1 MSQNPPPVS
10 IQAILP
16 REEAIKLVFWQSPD
30 EALFP
35 QEDIAIITGHTVGM
49 LTLMRSGGGG
59 PPYRKAKKAV
69 WYEKSAVV
77 RWMHNPRLALSIR
90 LVSLSFAFESS
101 KYESICS

>member
-1 MSQNPPPVS
+1 MSKNPPPVS

-59 PPYRKAKKAV
+59 PPVSQGQKGG
-69 WYEKSAVV
+69 VV
-77 RWMHNPRLALSIR
+77 REVSRGPLDAQSTPRTLY
-90 LVSLSFAFESS
+90 SLSFA
-101 KYESICS
+101 

>member
-16 REEAIKLVFWQSPD
+16 REEAVKLVFWQAPD
-30 EALFP
+30 DALFS
-35 QEDIAIITGHTVGM
+35 QDDIAIITGHTVGM

-59 PPYRKAKKAV
+59 PSYRKAKKAV

-77 RWMHNPRLALSIR
+77 RWMHK
-90 LVSLSFAFESS
+90 SS
-101 KYESICS
+101 VEASNTGEAGIKREAMK